1 MDVDWKPLNHSIA
14 DVLEWDKNERLEL
27 QPEFQRKQV
36 WSRSAKI
43 MLIDTILQHIP
54 MPKFFIQSIIKGDKC
69 HRIVIDGQQRLTAIL
84 EYLRDEYPLEMPY
97 EGEYVGK
104 RFSELPQEIQHKILE
119 YTIDANEIR
128 NADKKTIRAIYSR
141 VNKYTVQLNKQ
152 ELRRADFPG
161 QFLKLSESLAHNKFL
176 EENGVFTIANSR
188 RMGDVEFVSE
198 LLAMLLDGP
207 QEKKE
212 SLDSFYLNYGT
223 WDKDDR
229 ESIKER
235 FESVIADL
243 AMIWQVGDEL
253 GKLKPFPKT
262 RFHQKADFYA
272 LFNAIDDLH
281 KEGFSLNGKELKA
294 LRGDLAI
301 LDEFIAPQ
309 SQIQLFQK
317 YAIQCVSQSNTIG
330 SRIWRRNV
338 LRAFLD
344 GTYKQVQACV
354 PVIRE
359 FHNILMEAAHSGLI
373 DMSCPICE
381 RRHSESADLRSNCVT
396 LGWAVDVGCY
406 HLSNACLIHN
416 ECVAAAREK
425 HYSVGFEY
433 CTGDCDDDVFCSK
446 E

>member
-54 MPKFFIQSIIKGDKC
+54 MPKFFIQSIIRGDKC

-104 RFSELPQEIQHKILE
+104 RYSELPPEIQHKILE

-128 NADKKTIRAIYSR
+128 NADKKMIRAIYSR

-198 LLAMLLDGP
+198 LLAM
-207 QEKKE
+207 
-212 SLDSFYLNYGT
+212 
-223 WDKDDR
+223 
-229 ESIKER
+229 
-235 FESVIADL
+235 
-243 AMIWQVGDEL
+243 
-253 GKLKPFPKT
+253 
-262 RFHQKADFYA
+262 
-272 LFNAIDDLH
+272 
-281 KEGFSLNGKELKA
+281 
-294 LRGDLAI
+294 
-301 LDEFIAPQ
+301 
-309 SQIQLFQK
+309 
-317 YAIQCVSQSNTIG
+317 C
-330 SRIWRRNV
+330 
-338 LRAFLD
+338 
-344 GTYKQVQACV
+344 
-354 PVIRE
+354 
-359 FHNILMEAAHSGLI
+359 
-373 DMSCPICE
+373 
-381 RRHSESADLRSNCVT
+381 
-396 LGWAVDVGCY
+396 
-406 HLSNACLIHN
+406 
-416 ECVAAAREK
+416 
-425 HYSVGFEY
+425 
-433 CTGDCDDDVFCSK
+433 
-446 E
+446 